1 MEQLAPTMESENCD
15 LFDGQVKITDDNFF
29 WVETSRGLHKAKKSV
44 SCLLEP
50 CISDVVLLLSNRNG
64 KSYILSVLERERD
77 VQSDILFEGDVS
89 VTVKNGDLGFSAR
102 KLDLK
107 GHDIALDSKKLD
119 LRSLC
124 GKASINDFTF
134 LGQVFH
140 GNINAVKIVSKTVM
154 SITERLIRKA
164 RESYRWIENLEQVK
178 VGRLRYLARES
189 LYLKGKRSSLMA
201 ETKVKIDGEKIHLG

>member
-1 MEQLAPTMESENCD
+1 MEQLASNIESKNLD
-15 LFDGQVKITDDNFF
+15 LNDGRVKIKDDNFF
-29 WVETSRGLHKAKKSV
+29 WVETSRGLHKAKKSA

-50 CISDVVLLLSNRNG
+50 CIGDEVILLSTRNG
-64 KSYILSVLERERD
+64 KSYILSVLEREQD
-77 VQSDILFEGDVS
+77 VQSDILFEGNVS
-89 VTVKNGDLGFSAR
+89 VMVKNGDLGFSAQ

-124 GKASINDFTF
+124 GTASINDFTF
-134 LGQVFH
+134 FGRVFR
-140 GNINAVKIVSKTVM
+140 GNINAVKIVSKTVT
-154 SITERLIRKA
+154 SITERLVRKA

-178 VGRLRYLARES
+178 VGRLRYLVRES
-189 LYLKGKRSSLMA
+189 LYMKGKRSSLLA

>member
-1 MEQLAPTMESENCD
+1 MERLARTMEIENCD
-15 LFDGQVKITDDNFF
+15 LFDGQVKIKDDNFF
-29 WVETSRGLHKAKKSV
+29 WVETSRGLRKAKKSV

-50 CISDVVLLLSNRNG
+50 RIGDEVLLLSNRNG
-64 KSYILSVLERERD
+64 TSYIVSVLEREQD
-77 VQSDILFEGDVS
+77 VQSEILFEGDVS
-89 VTVKNGDLGFSAR
+89 VTVKNGDLGFSAQ

-107 GHDIALDSKKLD
+107 GQDIALDSKKLD

-124 GKASINDFTF
+124 GTASINDFTF
-134 LGQVFH
+134 LGKVFR
-140 GNINAVKIVSKTVM
+140 GNINAVKIVSKTVT

>member
-1 MEQLAPTMESENCD
+1 MKQLARTMESENCD
-15 LFDGQVKITDDNFF
+15 LIDGRVKIKDDNFF
-29 WVETSRGLHKAKKSV
+29 WVETSRGLRKARKSA

-50 CISDVVLLLSNRNG
+50 RIGDEVLLLSNRNG
-64 KSYILSVLERERD
+64 KSYILSVLERERH

-119 LRSLC
+119 LRSLW
-124 GKASINDFTF
+124 GTASINDFTF
-134 LGQVFH
+134 LGRVFR
-140 GNINAVKIVSKTVM
+140 GNIDAVKIVSKTVT
-154 SITERLIRKA
+154 SITGRLIRKA